1 MKIVYQQRN
10 KLKNTCILFP
20 MTTDNSDNMLYY
32 YYLSKEEKRAKK
44 TCYKRIE
51 KLKDKNKCEM
61 LEECF

>member
-32 YYLSKEEKRAKK
+32 YYLINDTNITSNLLINCVIFLLQLSLFISYFSA
-44 TCYKRIE
+44 
-51 KLKDKNKCEM
+51 
-61 LEECF
+61 